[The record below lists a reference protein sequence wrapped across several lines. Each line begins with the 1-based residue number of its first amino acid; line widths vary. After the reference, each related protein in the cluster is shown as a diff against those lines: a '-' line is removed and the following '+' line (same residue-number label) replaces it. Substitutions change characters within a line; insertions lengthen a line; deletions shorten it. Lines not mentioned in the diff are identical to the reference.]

1 MNHRQGSIAIGQVPS
16 LIPALH
22 IWNGHASPARSQNT
36 QVGPDSIWPSHG
48 NPPPPFFIV
57 DRFSRRIYALPLV
70 VLAGRMCLGGCGGKY
85 TTCSV
90 PAAPVVMSCRPPRCF
105 GCKGCSRLQPG
116 VYLQNPPL
124 LQTAGCHSPYSPP
137 HPDQDCMLVLT
148 HGECDQ
154 LKLCWARIPGV
165 GGGWQRHDRNG
176 FRGRGG
182 GEGPIPLR
190 LSWSAGLGTGFG
202 GRITGPAALIYR
214 VPASR
219 SPAITAQG

>member
-48 NPPPPFFIV
+48 NHPPPFFIV

-90 PAAPVVMSCRPPRCF
+90 PVAPVVMSCPVQHSKMFWLLHVQTQLQSFTFLSKTSCAPCPMENVINRNDA
-105 GCKGCSRLQPG
+105 KG
-116 VYLQNPPL
+116 
-124 LQTAGCHSPYSPP
+124 
-137 HPDQDCMLVLT
+137 
-148 HGECDQ
+148 
-154 LKLCWARIPGV
+154 RIPGV
-165 GGGWQRHDRNG
+165 GTRLNRRHDRNG
-176 FRGRGG
+176 FWGR
-182 GEGPIPLR
+182 
-190 LSWSAGLGTGFG
+190 
-202 GRITGPAALIYR
+202 
-214 VPASR
+214 
-219 SPAITAQG
+219 

>member
-90 PAAPVVMSCRPPRCF
+90 PAAPVVMSCPVQHSKMFWLLHVQTQLQSFTFLSKTSCAPCPMENVINRNDA
-105 GCKGCSRLQPG
+105 KGESLA
-116 VYLQNPPL
+116 L
-124 LQTAGCHSPYSPP
+124 LVRVSTGGMTGMDSGGDDSYS
-137 HPDQDCMLVLT
+137 VSS
-148 HGECDQ
+148 GQ
-154 LKLCWARIPGV
+154 L
-165 GGGWQRHDRNG
+165 
-176 FRGRGG
+176 
-182 GEGPIPLR
+182 
-190 LSWSAGLGTGFG
+190 GLAQVSVW
-202 GRITGPAALIYR
+202 AALPCCCCSDISG
-214 VPASR
+214 PGF
-219 SPAITAQG
+219 PEPCD